1 MKKRVFGLLAVCAAF
16 FALSS
21 AAAGRDG
28 KVTILSISHLKSQLL
43 PISDKVNKTSVRI
56 GGLSHVAG
64 LVRQERAQD
73 DPNAIFVQT
82 GESVEGPLWRYFGG
96 VPEFSALS
104 AAGIQ
109 AAMIGKREFDYGW
122 SHLKEALSHATFPV
136 ILSNVSISDPEMDK
150 RIVRNLIVPAGDMKV
165 GFFAMLSTWIFSVT
179 QRVEEL
185 KVLPDTEG
193 IAREMIDDLRR
204 QGADVIVMLSNL
216 SEGENERLA
225 ESVSG
230 IHAIIGRG
238 VSQKEEAQ
246 LHYVQNPDGWT
257 TALAWGGSMGK
268 FVGKLVLVTEG
279 GKLLWEHASW
289 RLLNV
294 TPKVSPDPT
303 VMKIAMEYE
312 DKLNSRMEGAVG
324 FFESPVDARKKMLR
338 VREMPLG
345 DFMADA
351 LRWKFGTDIA
361 LFNSGGLRGDRIF
374 PAGEVSEK
382 RLSEIL
388 PFGNAIERTTVT
400 GAQLKQIMELSASAL
415 VTDDEDYDPAFRV
428 PDGGFLQ
435 VSGLRVVYDSR
446 EKATVFDAEGR
457 LVSWGSRLKKLS
469 VLKDGEWRE
478 VDDEADYTVALSDW
492 IANGGDRFFVFREVP
507 KELTEVRDLDVLLD
521 YLSTF
526 PNGRVD
532 MKTDGRITI
541 EGQ

>member
-122 SHLKEALSHATFPV
+122 SHLKQALSHATFPV

-193 IAREMIDDLRR
+193 IAREMAADLRR
-204 QGADVIVMLSNL
+204 QGADIVVMLSNL
-216 SEGENERLA
+216 SEGENQRLA

-238 VSQKEEAQ
+238 VSQKEEVE
-246 LHYVQNPDGWT
+246 LHYVRGPDDWT
-257 TALAWGGSMGK
+257 TVLAWGGSMGK
-268 FVGKLVLVTEG
+268 FVGKLVLVTKD
-279 GKLLWEHASW
+279 GKLLWDQVSW

-294 TPKVSPDPT
+294 TPKVSPDPA
-303 VMKIAMEYE
+303 VMQIATEYE

-324 FFESPVDARKKMLR
+324 FFESPVDARKRTLR

-345 DFMADA
+345 SFMADA
-351 LRWKFGTDIA
+351 LRWKFGTDVGLI
-361 LFNSGGLRGDRIF
+361 NSGALRGDRIF

-382 RLSEIL
+382 RLTEIL
-388 PFGNAIERTTVT
+388 PFGNTVSVVTVT
-400 GAQLKQIMELSASAL
+400 GAQLKRIMELSASAL
-415 VTDDEDYDPAFRV
+415 MAEDEDYDPAFRV

-435 VSGLRVVYDSR
+435 VSGLKVTFDRK
-446 EKATVFDAEGR
+446 EEPTVFDAEGR
-457 LVSWGSRLKKLS
+457 VSSWGNRLKRLA
-469 VLKDGEWRE
+469 VMRDGEWRE
-478 VDDEADYTVALSDW
+478 VDDEADYTVTTNDW
-492 IANGGDRFFVFREVP
+492 IAGGGDRFFVF
-507 KELTEVRDLDVLLD
+507 KEARQNATEVRDLDILVD
-521 YLSTF
+521 YLKTF
-526 PNGRVD
+526 PDGRVN

-541 EGQ
+541 DER